1 MAKTPVFPMLP
12 LYEGPVL
19 NMQDV
24 RACLVGDLPLEEMFA
39 RMTDADSGE
48 PVSPES
54 ARLAADLG
62 NKLGIF
68 PKRVEN

>member
-24 RACLVGDLPLEEMFA
+24 RACLVGEITPEEMFA
-39 RMTDADSGE
+39 RMTQPSGE

-62 NKLGIF
+62 DKLGIF